1 MSGLRLPVYGDSE
14 ARRASGNE
22 VVSNCGVSMGRI
34 GTLFGV
40 STVSVLR
47 WVRAAGE
54 AVSDPVPHA
63 ENGIV
68 MLDEMWHFVN
78 GKKTKSGSGEPLTG
92 CRVALLDG
100 HSVVVM
106 MRPASR

>member
-1 MSGLRLPVYGDSE
+1 MKSLAIVLYSY
-14 ARRASGNE
+14 
-22 VVSNCGVSMGRI
+22 CGVSMSRI

-47 WVRAAGE
+47 WVKAAGE

-68 MLDEMWHFVN
+68 MLDEMLRPGVARRA
-78 GKKTKSGSGEPLTG
+78 KT
-92 CRVALLDG
+92 DG
-100 HSVVVM
+100 IS
-106 MRPASR
+106 

>member
-1 MSGLRLPVYGDSE
+1 
-14 ARRASGNE
+14 
-22 VVSNCGVSMGRI
+22 MGRI